1 MQSVFNCGECMMH
14 VNKNADDHVVD
25 QNVDQISREMAY
37 IPLGGGIKS
46 KCSYAFN
53 FFFFFFFFLNEYKIC
68 LP

>member
-1 MQSVFNCGECMMH
+1 MMH
-14 VNKNADDHVVD
+14 VNKNADGHVVD

-37 IPLGGGIKS
+37 VPLGGGIKS

-53 FFFFFFFFLNEYKIC
+53 FFFFLNEYKIC